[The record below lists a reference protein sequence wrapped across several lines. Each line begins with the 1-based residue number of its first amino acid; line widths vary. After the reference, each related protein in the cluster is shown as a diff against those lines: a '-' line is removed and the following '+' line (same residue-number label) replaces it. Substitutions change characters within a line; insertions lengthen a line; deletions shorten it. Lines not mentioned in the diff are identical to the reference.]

1 MYHQITGCAEYCSPW
16 LWSGSWTARCSLEA
30 PGRFMVFFEV
40 HLPIFSTE
48 KKTSCSDLDTFE
60 LFPFQ
65 ILTRIIP
72 TIPKIRIAEQLIMSC
87 WPALQPS
94 HHSRL
99 SGLLLAFWA
108 KNFYCKRLLQKQHWA
123 NRIWSVFFPAT
134 ISVWNISIEL
144 ASASLCLLSL
154 FLFQSRQTLPSARSL
169 EKNLDPTI
177 KVSSTNLDTNLQNRQ
192 DFMLIRC
199 SYYF

>member
-1 MYHQITGCAEYCSPW
+1 
-16 LWSGSWTARCSLEA
+16 
-30 PGRFMVFFEV
+30 
-40 HLPIFSTE
+40 
-48 KKTSCSDLDTFE
+48 
-60 LFPFQ
+60 
-65 ILTRIIP
+65 
-72 TIPKIRIAEQLIMSC
+72 MSC

-99 SGLLLAFWA
+99 SGLLLASWA
-108 KNFYCKRLLQKQHWA
+108 KNFYCKQLLQKQHWA
-123 NRIWSVFFPAT
+123 NRICSVFFQKRFLFE
-134 ISVWNISIEL
+134 IFKIEL

-154 FLFQSRQTLPSARSL
+154 FLFQSRQTQPSARSL

-199 SYYF
+199 SNYFLVNDIHILFAYVLHMHMLYFDQQLTCPGTYSQPSDRL